1 MDRRILQL
9 GRALEQ
15 AAADESWDE
24 IRRIDT
30 RISQLL
36 AAIREQDLQEVLRD
50 ELAQLRRSHL
60 RVAKVC
66 SEQHDVLQMKI
77 QQYQQNRERLRAYA
91 LFSGSDEESE

>member
-1 MDRRILQL
+1 MDQRILLL

-15 AAADESWDE
+15 AAANEDWDE
-24 IRRIDT
+24 IRRIDA

-36 AAIREQDLQEVLRD
+36 EAIREQDLQEILRD
-50 ELAQLRRSHL
+50 DLAQLRRSHV

-66 SEQHDVLQMKI
+66 REQHDVLQMKI

-91 LFSGSDEESE
+91 LFSENHEENE